1 MALGYLQI
9 IGANT
14 EAEAEPKAIDVVIA
28 TDSDE
33 VYKIII
39 MCNTC

>member
-9 IGANT
+9 IGAT
-14 EAEAEPKAIDVVIA
+14 ELEAQANDVNIIA

-33 VYKIII
+33 VYKII